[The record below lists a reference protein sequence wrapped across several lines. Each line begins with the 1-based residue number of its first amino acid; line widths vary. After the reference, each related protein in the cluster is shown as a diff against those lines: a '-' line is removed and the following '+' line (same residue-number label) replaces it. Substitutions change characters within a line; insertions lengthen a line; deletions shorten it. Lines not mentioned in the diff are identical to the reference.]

1 MEHSPAPGRLKPL
14 TIQIERSEENMAFR
28 TTRWV
33 LRYRPSQRLVHWVHA
48 IAFFVLLLT
57 GLALIWPPLSF
68 LAAGGL
74 SRLLHRAAAVVFL
87 LTPVLY
93 ALLDFRG
100 LRDLVRDS
108 FTYTREDLEW
118 LKGFPGYFLGRTS
131 HLPPQGRINAGQKIH
146 HALTILSYFTIS
158 GSGLI
163 LWLGK
168 GSLGPTGLLIATSIH
183 DLSMAIMAVLTV
195 GHIYFTFVYD
205 ALPAMTTGYVTEEY
219 ARMEHP
225 LWLASLPSEPPY
237 VIEVRE
243 AIPETREEHIAP
255 LEKEAAG

>member
-1 MEHSPAPGRLKPL
+1 
-14 TIQIERSEENMAFR
+14 MAFR

-33 LRYRPSQRLVHWVHA
+33 LRYRPGQRVVHWIHA
-48 IAFFVLLLT
+48 AAFFVLFIT

-74 SRLLHRAAAVVFL
+74 SRILHRVAAVVFL

-93 ALLDFRG
+93 ALIDFRG

-146 HALTILSYFTIS
+146 HALTIISYFTIS
-158 GSGLI
+158 GSGLV

-168 GSLGPTGLLIATSIH
+168 GSLGPAGLLIATITH
-183 DLSMAIMAVLTV
+183 DLSMALMAVLTV

-219 ARMEHP
+219 ARMEHS
-225 LWLASLPSEPPY
+225 LWLASVPPEPPY
-237 VIEVRE
+237 VIEVKE
-243 AIPETREEHIAP
+243 AIPEALREHPAP
-255 LEKEAAG
+255 ASEEAAG

>member
-1 MEHSPAPGRLKPL
+1 
-14 TIQIERSEENMAFR
+14 MAKQ
-28 TTRWV
+28 TVRWV
-33 LRYRPSQRLVHWVHA
+33 LRYRPGQRVVHWLHA
-48 IAFFVLLLT
+48 GAFFVLLIT

-74 SRLLHRAAAVVFL
+74 SRLLHRVAAVIFL

-118 LKGFPGYFLGRTS
+118 LKGFPSYFLGRTS

-146 HALTILSYFTIS
+146 HALTIISYFTIS
-158 GSGLI
+158 GSGLV

-168 GSLGPTGLLIATSIH
+168 GSLGPIGLLAATLVH
-183 DLSMAIMAVLTV
+183 DVSMAVMAILTV

-205 ALPAMTTGYVTEEY
+205 ALPAMTTGYVSEEY
-219 ARMEHP
+219 ARMEHAM
-225 LWLASLPSEPPY
+225 WLASIPQEPPY
-237 VIEVRE
+237 VIEVKEEVLEPRRASGVRAEEE
-243 AIPETREEHIAP
+243 AT
-255 LEKEAAG
+255 G

>member
-1 MEHSPAPGRLKPL
+1 
-14 TIQIERSEENMAFR
+14 MASQ

-33 LRYRPSQRLVHWVHA
+33 LRYRLGQRVVHWLHA
-48 IAFFVLLLT
+48 AAFFVLLIT

-68 LAAGGL
+68 LAAGGF
-74 SRLLHRAAAVVFL
+74 SRLLHRAAAIVFL

-93 ALLDFRG
+93 ALIDFKG
-100 LRDLVRDS
+100 LKDLVRDS
-108 FTYTREDLEW
+108 FTYTRQDFEW
-118 LKGFPGYFLGRTS
+118 LKGFPAYFLGRTS

-146 HALTILSYFTIS
+146 HALTIISYVTVS
-158 GSGLI
+158 GSGLV

-168 GSLGPTGLLIATSIH
+168 GSLGPAGLVAATIVH
-183 DLSMAIMAVLTV
+183 DLSMAVMAVLTI

-225 LWLASLPSEPPY
+225 LWLASLPPEPPY
-237 VIEVRE
+237 VIEVKE
-243 AIPETREEHIAP
+243 AIPEAAEEP
-255 LEKEAAG
+255 LALTGDEAAG

>member
-1 MEHSPAPGRLKPL
+1 
-14 TIQIERSEENMAFR
+14 MAFR

-93 ALLDFRG
+93 ALLDFGG

-243 AIPETREEHIAP
+243 AIPETPEEHIAP

>member
-1 MEHSPAPGRLKPL
+1 
-14 TIQIERSEENMAFR
+14 MAFR

-33 LRYRPSQRLVHWVHA
+33 LRYRSGQRFVHWVHA
-48 IAFFVLLLT
+48 VAFFVLLIT
-57 GLALIWPPLSF
+57 GMALVWPPLSF

-74 SRLLHRAAAVVFL
+74 SRLLHRVAAVVFL

-100 LRDLVRDS
+100 LRDLIWDS

-158 GSGLI
+158 ASGLI

-168 GSLGPTGLLIATSIH
+168 GSLGPTGLLIATMTH

-225 LWLASLPSEPPY
+225 LWLASLPPAPPY
-237 VIEVRE
+237 VIEVQE
-243 AIPETREEHIAP
+243 AMPGVREEHIAS
-255 LEKEAAG
+255 LEKEATG